1 LRSNT
6 TGNDYNDGQ
15 EVNMAK
21 PSDVLRRLEKM
32 TKKEF
37 VPSIGP
43 VKGGII
49 TEIIKKY
56 NPKNILE
63 VGTLYGYSAI
73 LMATAAAT
81 DTLQADGKVVTIEID
96 RSVADIA
103 RKNVADAGLSGK
115 INVIVGDALEVI
127 PKLDLKF
134 DLLFLDAA
142 KDEYLKYLKLAED
155 KALNKGAVIVADNVE
170 VYKNEMLDYLEYVRS
185 SGGIYKSE
193 TIETT
198 LEFTPNVRDA
208 IEVSIKVT

>member
-6 TGNDYNDGQ
+6 TGNNYNDDQ

-32 TKKEF
+32 AKNEF

-43 VKGGII
+43 VKGRII

-73 LMATAAAT
+73 LMAAAAA
-81 DTLQADGKVVTIEID
+81 ADMRHAEGKVATIEID

-103 RKNVADAGLSGK
+103 RKIIDDAGLSEK
-115 INVIVGDALEVI
+115 INVIVGNALEII

-142 KDEYLKYLKLAED
+142 KDEYLTYVKLAED
-155 KALNKGAVIVADNVE
+155 KALNKGAVIIADNVE
-170 VYKNEMLDYLEYVRS
+170 VSKNEMLDYLEYVRS

-208 IEVSIKVT
+208 IEVSIKIT

>member
-1 LRSNT
+1 
-6 TGNDYNDGQ
+6 
-15 EVNMAK
+15 MAK

-32 TKKEF
+32 AKKEF

-43 VKGGII
+43 IKGRII

-73 LMATAAAT
+73 LMAATAAA
-81 DTLQADGKVVTIEID
+81 DILQAEGKVVTIEID

-103 RKNVADAGLSGK
+103 RKNIDDAGLSEK
-115 INVIVGDALEVI
+115 INVIVGNALEII

-142 KDEYLKYLKLAED
+142 KDEYLTYLKLAED
-155 KALNKGAVIVADNVE
+155 KALNKGAVIIADNVE
-170 VYKNEMLDYLEYVRS
+170 VSKNEMLDYLEYVRS

>member
-1 LRSNT
+1 MRSNT
-6 TGNDYNDGQ
+6 TGNNYNDDQ

-32 TKKEF
+32 AKNEF

-43 VKGGII
+43 VKGRII

-73 LMATAAAT
+73 LMATALPDMLHAE
-81 DTLQADGKVVTIEID
+81 GKVATIEID

-103 RKNVADAGLSGK
+103 RKNIDDAGLSEK
-115 INVIVGDALEVI
+115 INVIVGNALEII
-127 PKLDLKF
+127 PRLDLKF

-142 KDEYLKYLKLAED
+142 KDEYLIYLKLAED
-155 KALNKGAVIVADNVE
+155 KALNKGAVIIADNVE
-170 VYKNEMLDYLEYVRS
+170 VSKNEMLDYLEYVRS